1 MLGLGAA
8 WYAQRS
14 EEQAVQIFLEA
25 CDLNP
30 ADPTPYLFLG
40 RLQVTEHVVPPGWA
54 ERMKRFATLH
64 PENAMAHYL
73 YAVALMKQDGQRI
86 NLDAPERELEYRHQA
101 RLAPWASLSCNS
113 AFFALEREDFSSAIA
128 ALQKAVALLPT
139 PRKRITGWRRFTGVW
154 ATQRRPTQEIA
165 QFKEL
170 SAQKDAEAER
180 ERHEIPQFV
189 YTLRGQAPA
198 PQLTPPP
205 K

>member
-1 MLGLGAA
+1 M
-8 WYAQRS
+8 
-14 EEQAVQIFLEA
+14 QIFLEA

-40 RLQVTEHVVPPGWA
+40 KLQVTERVVPPGWV
-54 ERMKRFATLH
+54 ERMKRFTKLH

-73 YAVALMKQDGQRI
+73 YAVALMKQDGQQN
-86 NLDAPERELEYRHQA
+86 NLDAPERELNTA
-101 RLAPWASLSCNS
+101 IKLDSRLGPAYLQLGILR
-113 AFFALEREDFSSAIA
+113 LEREDFSSAIA

-139 PRKRITGWRRFTGVW
+139 SEEAHFRLAQAYRRTGD
-154 ATQRRPTQEIA
+154 AEKAKAEIA